1 MEMPGHGDHGDHGD
15 HSRPMC
21 AMNMSLNWST
31 DNVCVLFDFWR
42 IDSRTSLLLSWA
54 AVFLLGY
61 LYELCRTRI
70 RNWEMALGSGSAS
83 TGARARLETP
93 LMASDGIAKSA
104 RIKRAVLY
112 GLMVAYSYSLMLI
125 FMTYNGYLIL
135 AVIAGAAAGH
145 YAYSTDSLGSVR
157 GANCH

>member
-1 MEMPGHGDHGDHGD
+1 HGGGSD

-42 IDSRTSLLLSWA
+42 INSTASLLLSWA

-61 LYELCRTRI
+61 LYEFCRARI
-70 RNWEMALGSGSAS
+70 RSWETALVSRSALAGS
-83 TGARARLETP
+83 RARLETP
-93 LMASDGIAKSA
+93 LVGSDGIGKST
-104 RIKRAVLY
+104 RIQRAVLY

-135 AVIAGAAAGH
+135 AVIGGAAAGH
-145 YAYSTDSLGSVR
+145 YAY
-157 GANCH
+157 